1 MLQCIYDPNQCINLF
16 ILWNNALVLIVKND
30 FFKKVGSIKWK
41 EKYDRGR
48 RIPSTYKYIN
58 QDYSLASVPSHD
70 LVHSIKY
77 NLLNKNNNNNNN
89 KIIMVKLKTRVEIMI
104 TIIFQNIFLFENI
117 LK

>member
-1 MLQCIYDPNQCINLF
+1 MHEFAITYNSHVRCIYDPNQCINLF

-58 QDYSLASVPSHD
+58 QDYFLSQP
-70 LVHSIKY
+70 
-77 NLLNKNNNNNNN
+77 NLRKR
-89 KIIMVKLKTRVEIMI
+89 TI
-104 TIIFQNIFLFENI
+104 TWFGAFN
-117 LK
+117 